1 MASASSGLYAETGG
15 SGGPTLLLLH
25 GLGAHGRVWD
35 AVVERLPERWP
46 GRWIVPDLPGHGR
59 SAPVGNYGIGAQAA
73 RIAALLGDGAQDV
86 VICGHSL
93 GGLVALALAS
103 GWYRV
108 AVSHVVAIGVKITW
122 SEAEL
127 ARIEDF
133 AASPTRW
140 FDSRDAAVERFLKV
154 SGLIGLVPPDG
165 AIAQTGVVE
174 EDGRFRL
181 AADQRTITA
190 GAPSIDRCLA
200 AADAAVSLMCGS
212 EDALVTIDELRAR
225 DADAVELA
233 GLGHNVMVE
242 APDAVLDHLCRFAL
256 PA

>member
-1 MASASSGLYAETGG
+1 MTELYAETGG

-35 AVVERLPERWP
+35 DVVERLPDRWP

-59 SAPVGNYGIGAQAA
+59 SAPVANYGIGCQAA
-73 RIAALLGDGAQDV
+73 ELADLVGEGTRDL

-93 GGLVALALAS
+93 GGLIAMTLAS
-103 GWYRV
+103 GWYRIE
-108 AVSHVVAIGVKITW
+108 VSHVLAIGVKIAWT
-122 SEAEL
+122 EAEF
-127 ARIEDF
+127 ARIEEF

-140 FDSRDAAVERFLKV
+140 FDTREAATERFLKV

-165 AIAQTGVVE
+165 PVAATGVVE

-190 GAPSIDRCLA
+190 GAPPIDRCLA
-200 AADAAVSLMCGS
+200 VCQAKVSLMCGS
-212 EDALVTIDELRAR
+212 EDALVTIDELRER
-225 DADAVELA
+225 DPDALELP

-242 APDAVLDHLCRFAL
+242 APDTVLDRICGFAL
-256 PA
+256 PG